1 MISFKIF
8 ADDVARVGWSLLNKG
23 FRVKFQ
29 TEQSSLS
36 VTKEIGEQSVS
47 DIRNEILEVPGVEN
61 YIWLEGGFI
70 SSNAE

>member
-8 ADDVARVGWSLLNKG
+8 ADDVARVGWDLLNKG
-23 FRVKFQ
+23 FRVNFQ

-47 DIRNEILEVPGVEN
+47 DIRNEILEVSGVEN

-70 SSNAE
+70 PFTA